1 MRMKFKIITLL
12 SILSISAFSN
22 TYWNGNNKATNEKVQ
37 KQIDGLYNKFESK
50 DITDKAIEKMQK
62 QEKEK
67 QVKIDAKRVNDYS
80 DLNNKVYT
88 KTREQIQGD
97 NPYMNNVYNP
107 TNKNIRTQDN
117 VRFIMTDVADR
128 SKGGNK
134 RTELRNDDYRGVLTI
149 EGTKKLKPIAYSD
162 NWRRNGSK
170 LGGGRI
176 IYNMWRKDKQHE
188 IKHAKIS
195 GVAGDDKA
203 FVKAAEDIF
212 SGYKKPST
220 AKTQQEILENQEAL
234 AYIAIAKLQIAQE
247 NMKNIEEKYKSAKK
261 IEDFFENPD
270 NLAMIKQMDKYNED
284 LKNAMITTA
293 ELENMYAKIGKPTS
307 KKENLQNLNEE
318 RLSFLASMAEF
329 SQKLQQQQNIG
340 DVNEVKRLATT
351 GKADYKKLSYKDLDN
366 ITFDKLYSMIKNGDE
381 KSIPE
386 NLAILDSLMKQN
398 NALFNYTLTALIGFK
413 NTNNYAEIKKM
424 KEEINTFQNQNE
436 SFIQFHQ
443 SMLSIVTPTDKE
455 LDNLKKGDPNKNR
468 NKEELVRHNA
478 GVALN
483 SIILGK

>member
-12 SILSISAFSN
+12 SVLSISTFANS
-22 TYWNGNNKATNEKVQ
+22 YWNSNDKATNEKIQ
-37 KQIDGLYNKFESK
+37 KQLDSYYNKFESK

-88 KTREQIQGD
+88 KTREQIKGD

-107 TNKNIRTQDN
+107 TNRNIRTQDN

-149 EGTKKLKPIAYSD
+149 EGTKYLDPIQYSD

-176 IYNMWRKDKQHE
+176 IYNMWSKDQKHK

-203 FVKAAEDIF
+203 FVKATEDIF

-220 AKTQQEILENQEAL
+220 AKTQEEILKNQEAL

-261 IEDFFENPD
+261 VEEFFENPD
-270 NLAMIKQMDKYNED
+270 NLELLKQMDKYNED
-284 LKNAMITTA
+284 LRNAIITTS
-293 ELENMYAKIGKPTS
+293 ELEKMYAKIGKPTS

-329 SQKLQQQQNIG
+329 SQKLQKQQTIG
-340 DVNEVKRLATT
+340 DVNEIKKLATT

-366 ITFDKLYSMIKNGDE
+366 ITFDKIYSMIKNGDE

-398 NALFNYTLTALIGFK
+398 NALFNYSLTTLIGFK
-413 NTNNYAEIKKM
+413 NSNNYEEISKM
-424 KEEINTFQNQNE
+424 KKDIDSFQKRTE
-436 SFIQFHQ
+436 SQLEFQQ
-443 SMLSIVTPTDKE
+443 SLLSIVTPTDKE
-455 LDNLKKGDPNKNR
+455 LDNLKKGDPKTSR
-468 NKEELVRHNA
+468 TKEELIRHNA

-483 SIILGK
+483 AIILGK